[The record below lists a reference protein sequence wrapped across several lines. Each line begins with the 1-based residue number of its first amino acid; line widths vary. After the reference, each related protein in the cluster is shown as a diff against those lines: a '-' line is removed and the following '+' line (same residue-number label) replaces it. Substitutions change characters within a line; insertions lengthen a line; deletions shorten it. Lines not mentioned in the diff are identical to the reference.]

1 MEQIRKDGE
10 RVGLFG
16 ASGSG
21 KTTKARQLIKDC
33 RRLVVFDP
41 KEEWLLRGSAWL
53 TGKVD
58 YVNGI
63 NDFFDVLKRRWKKG
77 FKIIYTPQTGREQSD
92 LSIIAKMIYTAQ
104 SPTSPNITLF
114 VDEAQD
120 GVPSGIAQR
129 DPTNGVIAIARKGR
143 DRGINLVVAS
153 QRVKT
158 VDISIRANLSY
169 TYFFKLRELA
179 DLKEANQLI
188 NDFSA
193 LSSMQNYDYF
203 LIDKSGRKKFFKKI

>member
-1 MEQIRKDGE
+1 MEKIRRDGE
-10 RVGLFG
+10 RVGIFG

-21 KTTKARQLIKDC
+21 KTTKARQLIKNC

-41 KEEWLLRGSAWL
+41 KEEWLLNAPAWL
-53 TGKVD
+53 TGKID

-63 NDFFDVLKRRWKKG
+63 NSFFDILKKRWKTG
-77 FKIIYTPQTGREQSD
+77 FKIIYTPQTGREQVD
-92 LSIIAKMIYTAQ
+92 LSAISKMIYAAQ
-104 SPTSPNITLF
+104 GQTSPNITLF

-120 GVPSGIAQR
+120 GIPSGIAQR
-129 DPTNGVIAIARKGR
+129 DPFNGVLQIARKGR
-143 DRGINLVVAS
+143 DRGIDLIVAS

-169 TYFFKLRELA
+169 IYYFKLRELA

-188 NDFSA
+188 NDFPA
-193 LSSMQNYDYF
+193 LCNMENFDYF
-203 LIDKSGRKKFFKKI
+203 LIDKQGRKKFFKKT